1 MATIIVGQNSGAAG
15 RGLFEYII
23 HTYICIYLYTY
34 MYMLYGLTDVL
45 VRKKVALKNHK

>member
-45 VRKKVALKNHK
+45 VRKKEALKNHK